1 MNWVDLVIVLIFG
14 LYVFDGYRRGFLK
27 LSWELFGLIVAFL
40 FALKFYPP
48 LSAVIEHSLNVS
60 ALYSKPI
67 AFLGIWFITQGIFY
81 LVGRIIA
88 FYTPSVLK
96 VSKINHYLGL
106 IPATIKGFIFI
117 SVILILFLII
127 PINVKIKSAINNSF
141 LGGNLIK
148 VVANVENQIAKVFT
162 NDSGESLS
170 SLTNPLQDESSKL
183 NFSTTEITIVPEKE
197 SEMLSMVNE
206 ERAKVGLKALKENI
220 LVRNVA
226 RSQSRDMLI
235 RGYFSH
241 NSPTGQGLKERLTLA
256 NVNFVSAAENIAL
269 APTIDLADLGLMNSP
284 KHKQNILDPTFTE
297 IGIGV
302 VDAGPYGLM
311 VTQDFIK

>member
-1 MNWVDLVIVLIFG
+1 MNWVDLIIVLIFG
-14 LYVFDGYRRGFLK
+14 LYVWDGYRRGFLK
-27 LSWELFGLIVAFL
+27 LAWELFGLVVAFL

-48 LSAVIEHSLNVS
+48 LSDVINHSLNVS

-67 AFLGIWFITQGIFY
+67 AFLGIWFVSQGIFY
-81 LVGRIIA
+81 LIGRIIA
-88 FYTPSVLK
+88 FFTPSAFKDSIV
-96 VSKINHYLGL
+96 NHYAGL
-106 IPATIKGFIFI
+106 IPAMIKGFIFI

-127 PINVKIKSAINNSF
+127 PINAKVKSAISDS
-141 LGGNLIK
+141 LIGGNLIK

-170 SLTNPLQDESSKL
+170 SLTNLQQDESSKL
-183 NFSTTEITIVPEKE
+183 NFSTTDITIIPEKE
-197 SEMLSMVNE
+197 LEMLDMTNS
-206 ERAKVGLKALKENI
+206 ERAKVGSKPLKENI
-220 LVRNVA
+220 LIRNVA

-241 NSPTGQGLKERLTLA
+241 NSPTGQGLKERLTSA
-256 NVNFVSAAENIAL
+256 NVRFTAAAENLAL
-269 APTIDLADLGLMNSP
+269 APTIDLAQLGLMNSP

-302 VDAGPYGLM
+302 LDAGPYGLM
-311 VTQDFIK
+311 ITQDFIR